1 MTSYST
7 DTNLDFVR
15 SDFPITKKKVYMNN
29 GSVAPTPLSTI
40 KAITD
45 TFLKYSIE
53 GPDSQPINEFI
64 TSLTKELRSRIA
76 DLVNCETE
84 EIIFTQSTTEGIN
97 YVRNGIDWKKGD
109 SVVIRGGTHEHYA
122 NYFPWLQLSRETGI
136 NLIDL
141 PIDSTGYFDISELE
155 DALSKGRISHED
167 KGEGIEGGEGKGGKT
182 VTETA
187 GVRKTTRSIRRSNTI
202 DKKDKK
208 AKKPK
213 LITLSH
219 ALYNNGAIMPVEQVG
234 KIAKANDVLFCI
246 DAAQTVGSI
255 EIDVKKIGCDFMAF
269 PAFKWICGPL
279 GLGVLYCDKKAAQV
293 LKPRS
298 IGSESAILSSD
309 LKTLAY
315 IEPPT
320 KFQTGFRNYPAL
332 AGLEASVRY
341 LLRLGVK
348 SIRKQN
354 MKVADA
360 MWSELVKMEGVK
372 LYGPEDENLRTS
384 IISFSFIDREAKF
397 IVDRL
402 RENEIIF
409 AEREVGG
416 GRKAVRASPHFF
428 NTEDESVRCVE
439 QIKNIVK

>member
-1 MTSYST
+1 MISYFP
-7 DTNLDFVR
+7 DTGLDFVR
-15 SDFPITKKKVYMNN
+15 TDFPITKKKVYMNN

-53 GPDSQPINEFI
+53 GPDSKPMNEFI

-76 DLVNCETE
+76 DLINCESE

-97 YVRNGIDWKKGD
+97 YVRNGIDWKKDD

-122 NYFPWLQLSRETGI
+122 NYLPWLQLSREKGI

-141 PIDSTGYFDISELE
+141 PINSTGYFDIAELE
-155 DALSKGRISHED
+155 DALSKGRISHEARSEG
-167 KGEGIEGGEGKGGKT
+167 KGEGEVGEIVIETG
-182 VTETA
+182 
-187 GVRKTTRSIRRSNTI
+187 GVRGSRRTRRSNTI
-202 DKKDKK
+202 DGKEKK

-279 GLGVLYCDKKAAQV
+279 GLGILYCDKKAAQV
-293 LKPRS
+293 LKPQS
-298 IGSESAILSSD
+298 IGSESATLSSD
-309 LKTLAY
+309 RKTLAY

-320 KFQTGFRNYPAL
+320 KFQTGFRNFPAL
-332 AGLEASVRY
+332 AGLEASMRY

-348 SIRKQN
+348 SIRGKN
-354 MKVADA
+354 MKVANA
-360 MWSELVKMEGVK
+360 MWDELVKIEGIK

-384 IISFSFIDREAKF
+384 IVSFSFIDREAKF
-397 IVDRL
+397 IADKL
-402 RENEIIF
+402 RDNEIIF
-409 AEREVGG
+409 AERDVGG
-416 GRKAVRASPHFF
+416 GKKAVRASPHFF
-428 NTEDESVRCVE
+428 NTEEESVRCVE